1 MLRLGRGYAEGC
13 GREGDAGVEDGR
25 WVGGGRLCWGF
36 WDVEGCGGM
45 LWWDVVVGREGGGDC
60 GLLVWDG
67 PSVWG
72 GLTHP
77 ILGAV
82 YGIMHGWQID
92 GWEMTCLVL
101 FFSNCGVKAVVDGR
115 DRRCKHA
122 CILCKWVLG

>member
-1 MLRLGRGYAEGC
+1 MGYVEGC
-13 GREGDAGVEDGR
+13 GREGGAGVEDGR
-25 WVGGGRLCWGF
+25 WVGGGRPFLGF
-36 WDVEGCGGM
+36 LGCGR
-45 LWWDVVVGREGGGDC
+45 WWGDVVVGREGGGDC
-60 GLLVWDG
+60 RLVVWDG

-77 ILGAV
+77 IRGAV